1 MAPFP
6 YEKYKKLKAWKV
18 IEKELHEL
26 VENQDLQITTM
37 PDLVIGSLVKCL
49 EKHNLLKEHLKG
61 SGKKKIEKITSPFLF
76 D

>member
-49 EKHNLLKEHLKG
+49 EEHDLLKEPLKMPA
-61 SGKKKIEKITSPFLF
+61 KKKVE
-76 D
+76 